1 MERMSDKER
10 DKLREL
16 QAKAKRVERQEKEFF
31 ANVQERR
38 EEVLK
43 FLNADVMSDEERAA
57 YDEECRILDKL
68 YDIADRY
75 GVDTN
80 ELLNYIGSDQQVNYY
95 RSTHGQAT
103 VQQRSEPLQIQWLRK
118 LPFHPLI
125 EG

>member
-1 MERMSDKER
+1 VISMERMSDKER

-16 QAKAKRVERQEKEFF
+16 QAKAKRVERAEKEFF

-57 YDEECRILDKL
+57 YDEECRILDRL

-75 GVDTN
+75 GVDVN

-95 RSTHGQAT
+95 RNTHGQTTA
-103 VQQRSEPLQIQWLRK
+103 QQGGFGNIWK
-118 LPFHPLI
+118 K
-125 EG
+125 

>member
-16 QAKAKRVERQEKEFF
+16 QAKAKRVERAEKEFF

-43 FLNADVMSDEERAA
+43 FLNADVMSDEERAT
-57 YDEECRILDKL
+57 YEEECRTLDKL

-75 GVDTN
+75 GVDVS
-80 ELLNYIGSDQQVNYY
+80 ELLNYIGSDQQVSYY
-95 RSTHGQAT
+95 RNTHGQTTA
-103 VQQRSEPLQIQWLRK
+103 QQGGFGNIWK
-118 LPFHPLI
+118 K
-125 EG
+125 

>member
-1 MERMSDKER
+1 MNEKREVISMERMSDKER

-16 QAKAKRVERQEKEFF
+16 QAKAKRVERAEKEFF

-75 GVDTN
+75 GADVN
-80 ELLNYIGSDQQVNYY
+80 ELLTYIASEQQVNYY

-103 VQQRSEPLQIQWLRK
+103 AQQGGFGNIWK
-118 LPFHPLI
+118 K
-125 EG
+125 

>member
-16 QAKAKRVERQEKEFF
+16 QAKAKRVERAEKEFF

-80 ELLNYIGSDQQVNYY
+80 ELLSYIASEQQVNYY
-95 RSTHGQAT
+95 RSTYGQTAT
-103 VQQRSEPLQIQWLRK
+103 QHTGFGNIWK
-118 LPFHPLI
+118 K
-125 EG
+125 

>member
-1 MERMSDKER
+1 MNAKREVISMERMSEKER

-16 QAKAKRVERQEKEFF
+16 QAKAKRVERAEKEFF

-43 FLNADVMSDEERAA
+43 FLNADIMSDEERAT
-57 YDEECRILDKL
+57 YEDECRILDKL

-75 GVDTN
+75 GVDVN

-95 RSTHGQAT
+95 RNTHGQAT
-103 VQQRSEPLQIQWLRK
+103 AQQGGFGNIWK
-118 LPFHPLI
+118 K
-125 EG
+125 

>member
-1 MERMSDKER
+1 MSKKKEVISMERMSDKER

-57 YDEECRILDKL
+57 YDEECRILDRL

-75 GVDTN
+75 GADVN
-80 ELLNYIGSDQQVNYY
+80 ELLTYIASEQQVNYY

-103 VQQRSEPLQIQWLRK
+103 AQQGGFGNIWK
-118 LPFHPLI
+118 K
-125 EG
+125 

>member
-16 QAKAKRVERQEKEFF
+16 QAKAKRVERAEKEFF

-95 RSTHGQAT
+95 RNTHGQAT
-103 VQQRSEPLQIQWLRK
+103 VQQSGFGNIWK
-118 LPFHPLI
+118 K
-125 EG
+125 

>member
-1 MERMSDKER
+1 MNTKKEVISMERMSDKER

-43 FLNADVMSDEERAA
+43 FLNADVMSDEERAT
-57 YDEECRILDKL
+57 YEEECRTLDKL

-75 GVDTN
+75 GVDVN
-80 ELLNYIGSDQQVNYY
+80 ELLSYIASEQQINYY

-103 VQQRSEPLQIQWLRK
+103 VQQSGFGNIWK
-118 LPFHPLI
+118 K
-125 EG
+125 

>member
-16 QAKAKRVERQEKEFF
+16 QAKAKRVERAEKEFF

-43 FLNADVMSDEERAA
+43 FLNADVMSDEERAT
-57 YDEECRILDKL
+57 YEDECRILDKL
-68 YDIADRY
+68 YDIADQY

-95 RSTHGQAT
+95 RNTHGQAT
-103 VQQRSEPLQIQWLRK
+103 AQQTGFGNIWK
-118 LPFHPLI
+118 K
-125 EG
+125 

>member
-16 QAKAKRVERQEKEFF
+16 QAKAKRVERAEKEFF

-57 YDEECRILDKL
+57 YDEECRTLDKL

-75 GVDTN
+75 GVDVN
-80 ELLNYIGSDQQVNYY
+80 ELLAYIASEQQITYY
-95 RSTHGQAT
+95 RNTHGQAT
-103 VQQRSEPLQIQWLRK
+103 AQQTGFGNIWK
-118 LPFHPLI
+118 K
-125 EG
+125 

>member
-1 MERMSDKER
+1 MNAKREVISMERMSDKER

-16 QAKAKRVERQEKEFF
+16 QAKAKRVERAEKEFF

-43 FLNADVMSDEERAA
+43 FLNADIMSDEERAT
-57 YDEECRILDKL
+57 YEDECRILDRL

-75 GVDTN
+75 GADVN
-80 ELLNYIGSDQQVNYY
+80 ELLTYIASEQQVNYY

-103 VQQRSEPLQIQWLRK
+103 AQQGGFGNIWK
-118 LPFHPLI
+118 K
-125 EG
+125 

>member
-1 MERMSDKER
+1 MERMSEKER

-43 FLNADVMSDEERAA
+43 FLNADIMSDEERAA
-57 YDEECRILDKL
+57 YDEECRTLDKL

-75 GVDTN
+75 GVDVN
-80 ELLNYIGSDQQVNYY
+80 ELLNYIGS
-95 RSTHGQAT
+95 
-103 VQQRSEPLQIQWLRK
+103 EPDLCLA
-118 LPFHPLI
+118 
-125 EG
+125 

>member
-1 MERMSDKER
+1 MNEKREVISMERMSDKER

-103 VQQRSEPLQIQWLRK
+103 VQQSGFGNIWK
-118 LPFHPLI
+118 K
-125 EG
+125 